1 MKSFGTTRMAS
12 FALAITLTALMAT
25 DATAFSRGRFGSR
38 GSYGSAGS
46 ASAGSYA
53 SSGSYATSSYA
64 SGGSYGSASAGS
76 YASAGSASSGRQGL
90 FARWHARKEARRAA
104 RASSGSYGS
113 AGSYASSSYGS
124 AGSYA
129 VSYASYSSSAGSYGA
144 SYSTPV
150 YSAPV
155 EYSAPIEYSAPVE
168 AECATCST
176 STGDV
181 GTIYASVPENAKIY
195 VNDSLTTSTGS
206 ERTFASSGLK
216 AGKSYAYDFR
226 IVYTV
231 DGEEVVREKTIQLQ
245 AGQDVRLAL
254 DGDTPVVAKAEP
266 VKTELKLAVP
276 ADAKVFLAGAETRQ
290 TGETR
295 TFASTRLQA
304 GQTWEDYTV
313 RVVLERDGQTL
324 VKEKSMNLAG
334 GESYEL
340 SFDFDETANQLALAD

>member
-1 MKSFGTTRMAS
+1 MKSIGTTRMAS
-12 FALAITLTALMAT
+12 FAVAIALVAWMAT
-25 DATAFSRGRFGSR
+25 DASAFSRGRFG
-38 GSYGSAGS
+38 
-46 ASAGSYA
+46 
-53 SSGSYATSSYA
+53 

-76 YASAGSASSGRQGL
+76 YASSGSYGSASAGSYSTSYYASSGSYGSASSGSYGSASSGRQGL

-113 AGSYASSSYGS
+113 AGSYASYGS

-129 VSYASYSSSAGSYGA
+129 VSYAPVSYASSGSYGA

-155 EYSAPIEYSAPVE
+155 EYHAPVE

-176 STGDV
+176 STSDV
-181 GTIYASVPENAKIY
+181 GTIYASVPEDAKIF

-245 AGQDVRLAL
+245 AGQDVRLSL

-266 VKTELKLAVP
+266 VKTELTLAVP

-295 TFASTRLQA
+295 TFASTRLKS